1 MLPILLHMHQPDYRD
16 PLTGDPVLPWVRKH
30 ALRGY
35 RDVPWILKQ
44 TGARATINLV
54 PSLLD
59 QLDHYAAGGF
69 DPLLRLLEVPLES
82 LTRGESL
89 LLAEQALLGSAR
101 RFEWFPA
108 FAESSLRSASSLTP
122 SELLDRVV
130 WGELSWFGFS
140 ALHDYPLLRELR
152 HRQRG
157 FTQQDLDAVVGIE
170 RHILTTLRALYRDLP
185 EVSCSPYFHPILPLL
200 VDNAHAQRCNPGV
213 PDPGFRFP
221 DDAVVQLRDG
231 RLRVEEWC
239 GQAVRG
245 LWPSEGSVSPE
256 VARIVRDLGFSWMAT
271 DEDVLRRSTLA
282 PEPGLPGDFEGMCLV
297 FRDHGL
303 SDRVGFAYQDVDG
316 ERAAHDLLGAVGVR
330 LAERPEARAVLLAL
344 DGENPWEHYADA
356 GEGFLTALF
365 ASGRT
370 HTVQDFVDR
379 VPARPM
385 EALHTGSWINANFQI
400 WIGHAEDR
408 LAWSLL
414 AEARS
419 CWERAGRPAAARR
432 HLFAAEGSD
441 WFWWYGDEFSTPVAH
456 VFDSL
461 FRAHLAAA
469 YRQMG
474 LAPDPRL
481 DVPIKHVAKGDE
493 HVEVRLLGP
502 GAGWLAWQA
511 ADPLLVRGGAM
522 ARVGGPARLWV
533 GRRESNGSEVIVRT
547 AGAHGWHV
555 EVGSVTGAF
564 REAPFRDDLAVVA
577 VAPGW
582 TTLTLRLCAPDGAS
596 HASWTLVR
604 S

>member
-16 PLTGDPVLPWVRKH
+16 PVTGDPVLPWVRKH

-35 RDVPWILKQ
+35 RDVPWILKK
-44 TGARATINLV
+44 TGARATVNLV

-59 QLDHYAAGGF
+59 QLDHYAAGGS
-69 DPLLRLLEVPLES
+69 DPLLRLLESPLAS
-82 LTRGESL
+82 LTRGDAL

-101 RFEWFPA
+101 RFDWFPA
-108 FAESSLRSASSLTP
+108 FAESRLRPASALSP
-122 SELLDRVV
+122 AELLDRVV

-140 ALHDYPLLRELR
+140 ALQDYPLLAELR
-152 HRQRG
+152 RRQRDYS
-157 FTQQDLDAVVGIE
+157 QRDLDAVVAIE
-170 RHILTTLRALYRDLP
+170 RHILTHLRDLYRDLP

-231 RLRVEEWC
+231 RRRVEDWC
-239 GQAVRG
+239 GQPVRG

-256 VARIVRDLGFSWMAT
+256 IARIVRDLGFSWMAS
-271 DEDVLRRSTLA
+271 DEEVLRRSTSA
-282 PEPGLPGDFEGMCLV
+282 PEPGAPGDFEGMRLV

-316 ERAAHDLLGAVGVR
+316 TRAALDLLGAVGAR
-330 LAERPEARAVLLAL
+330 LAHRPHAGAVLLAL
-344 DGENPWEHYADA
+344 DGENPWEHYPDA

-365 ASGRT
+365 ESGRT

-379 VPARPM
+379 VPARPL

-408 LAWSLL
+408 LAWELL
-414 AEARS
+414 AEARRS
-419 CWERAGRPAAARR
+419 WERAGRPPAARR

-456 VFDSL
+456 VFDGL

-481 DVPIKHVAKGDE
+481 KAPIKRSSDDGE
-493 HVEVRLLGP
+493 HVVVRALGP
-502 GAGWLAWQA
+502 GEGWLAWQGIV
-511 ADPLLVRGGAM
+511 PMPVRGGAM

-533 GRRESNGSEVIVRT
+533 GLRTETELVVRASDSQGWMIEVDEKT
-547 AGAHGWHV
+547 A
-555 EVGSVTGAF
+555 AF
-564 REAPFRDDLAVVA
+564 ADGVAVVTL
-577 VAPGW
+577 APAW
-582 TTLTLRLCAPDGAS
+582 TALTLTLCAPDGALV
-596 HASWTLVR
+596 ASWTLLR
-604 S
+604 R